1 MYAKTYE
8 RNGVFWQ
15 LSGAERPLKNLYI
28 MKTAKKIWN
37 IVSIALIA
45 VVVVLAILIAG
56 VRLFGLE
63 VYTVL
68 SGSMEPHFHTGSI
81 IYVVEVEPEELQVE
95 DVITYHLTGQT
106 NSTHRI
112 IDIQEE
118 NGKLQFYTK
127 GDNNNTAD
135 PKPVSEDKLI
145 GKAVFSIPLLG
156 YLLNFVQ
163 QPPGSYVA
171 IAVAAVLLL
180 MIIVPDLIFEDKKK
194 EEANNEENA

>member
-1 MYAKTYE
+1 
-8 RNGVFWQ
+8 
-15 LSGAERPLKNLYI
+15 

-37 IVSIALIA
+37 IVSLALIA
-45 VVVVLAILIAG
+45 VVVILAILIAG
-56 VRLFGLE
+56 VRLFG
-63 VYTVL
+63 VQVFTVL
-68 SGSMEPHFHTGSI
+68 SGSMEPEIHTGSI
-81 IYVVEVEPEELQVE
+81 IYVVEVEPEELQLK
-95 DVITYHLTGQT
+95 DVITYRLTGQT

-135 PKPVSEDKLI
+135 AKPISEDKLI
-145 GKAVFSIPLLG
+145 GKQVFSIPLLG

-163 QPPGSYVA
+163 QPPGSYIA

-180 MIIVPDLIFEDKKK
+180 MIIVPDLIFDDKKK
-194 EEANNEENA
+194 EEESQNEENN

>member
-1 MYAKTYE
+1 
-8 RNGVFWQ
+8 
-15 LSGAERPLKNLYI
+15 
-28 MKTAKKIWN
+28 MKTAKKVWN
-37 IVSIALIA
+37 IINWVLIG

-56 VRLFGLE
+56 VRLFGVE

-81 IYVVEVEPEELQVE
+81 IYVVETPPEELQVE
-95 DVITYHLTGQT
+95 DVITYRLIGQT

-112 IDIQEE
+112 IDIREE
-118 NGKLQFYTK
+118 DGKRLFYTK

-135 PKPVSEDKLI
+135 ANPVTEDRII

-163 QPPGSYVA
+163 QPPGSYIA
-171 IAVAAVLLL
+171 IAIAAALLL
-180 MIIVPDLIFEDKKK
+180 LIIVPDLIFDDKKK
-194 EEANNEENA
+194 EEESPNEENV